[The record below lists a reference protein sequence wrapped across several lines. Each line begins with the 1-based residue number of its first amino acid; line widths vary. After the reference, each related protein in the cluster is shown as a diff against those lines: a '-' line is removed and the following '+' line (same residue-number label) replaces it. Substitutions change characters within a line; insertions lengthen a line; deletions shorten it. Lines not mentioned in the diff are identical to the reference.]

1 MATLPEGVGKRVSM
15 RYMERPT
22 NTFIIDWVSKKIA
35 GMDSGLAAISQAV
48 DIALRN
54 ERFAWQIYSSR
65 FGVELEDLVGEEYDY
80 IVSEAPRRIKEA
92 LSIDSRIL
100 SVENFQ
106 FSKPLGD
113 TMTCAFDVV
122 TVFGTLSKEVVL

>member
-22 NTFIIDWVSKKIA
+22 NTFIIDWVSKRIA
-35 GMDSGLAAISQAV
+35 GMDSGLAAMSQAV

-65 FGVELEDLVGEEYDY
+65 FDVELEDLVGEEWT
-80 IVSEAPRRIKEA
+80 
-92 LSIDSRIL
+92 IL
-100 SVENFQ
+100 SARL
-106 FSKPLGD
+106 PG
-113 TMTCAFDVV
+113 
-122 TVFGTLSKEVVL
+122 G

>member
-1 MATLPEGVGKRVSM
+1 M

-22 NTFIIDWVSKKIA
+22 NTFIIDWVSKRIA
-35 GMDSGLAAISQAV
+35 GMDSGLAAMSQAV